1 MKIKKG
7 DTVLITSG
15 KDKNKSGKVIDVFPK
30 ENKLMVENLNLV
42 KKHVRPKKR
51 GEKEDWKK
59 GRRGKKIHT
68 GMKEST
74 RLHTSVDGRKRMKG
88 KDGKYGGKKGEGW
101 GVGWGGGGGGHRMFC
116 GV

>member
-51 GEKEDWKK
+51 GEKGQRVEVSRPIDASSVKLVCAKCKK
-59 GRRGKKIHT
+59 PTRIGYRIISRGRDKKVRT
-68 GMKEST
+68 C
-74 RLHTSVDGRKRMKG
+74 
-88 KDGKYGGKKGEGW
+88 KK
-101 GVGWGGGGGGHRMFC
+101 C
-116 GV
+116 GQEI